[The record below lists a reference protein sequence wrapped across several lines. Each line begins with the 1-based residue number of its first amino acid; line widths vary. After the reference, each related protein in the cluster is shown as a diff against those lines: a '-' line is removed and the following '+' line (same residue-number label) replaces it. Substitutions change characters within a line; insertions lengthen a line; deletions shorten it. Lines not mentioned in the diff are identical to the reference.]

1 MRFCAGRRVN
11 AGRSGRIEAD
21 QGWAGAK
28 RGEAERSGTGQG
40 WVGWAKQGRMLA
52 GRCGAGRCLMSRG
65 AEGLGGA
72 GRGWNVAAQGKTER
86 DEANRR
92 GTENQETVR
101 VVLDLSDW
109 CVVGRGW
116 ADRGLVGAGRAR
128 ASGVGWGGT

>member
-1 MRFCAGRRVN
+1 MGGEKRGGALQGGGNARGDGAEQGGVERAGTAGCGRVRRSRAGR
-11 AGRSGRIEAD
+11 
-21 QGWAGAK
+21 
-28 RGEAERSGTGQG
+28 
-40 WVGWAKQGRMLA
+40 
-52 GRCGAGRCLMSRG
+52 
-65 AEGLGGA
+65 GGA
-72 GRGWNVAAQGKTER
+72 GRGWTVAAQGKTER

-128 ASGVGWGGT
+128 ASGVSWGGT